1 MATIDFLVSTLF
13 TLITL
18 LFLLRLWLQL
28 VSADYYNP
36 ISQFVVKVTHPL
48 VRPLRRALPSIGRLD
63 TASLVLA
70 LVAIWLGVVVRLL
83 IAGGGTQPVVAL
95 LLTPQLLVSAC
106 LDLLFYVLIGR
117 VILSWVSQGHNPMER
132 LLGQMTEP
140 LLAPIRRI
148 VPPVGGLDLS
158 VMALMFIIYLLRYY
172 LLPDLLGVRL

>member
-13 TLITL
+13 KVITL

-36 ISQFVVKVTHPL
+36 VSQFVVKVTHPL
-48 VRPLRRALPSIGRLD
+48 VRPLRRALPSFGRLD

-70 LVAIWLGVVVRLL
+70 ISTVWLGIVVRAWLAKL
-83 IAGGGTQPVVAL
+83 GVQPLMALVV
-95 LLTPQLLVSAC
+95 TPQVLVGEC
-106 LDLLFYVLIGR
+106 LDLLFYVLIVR
-117 VILSWVSQGHNPMER
+117 VILSWVSQGYNPMER

-158 VMALMFIIYLLRYY
+158 VMALMFLIYLLRYY
-172 LLPDLLGVRL
+172 LLPDLFGIQV